1 MATQTKSRIYYPIQP
16 QPFSPA
22 DDRAQH
28 LASTSEADVNDVDRG
43 LRIGRP

>member
-1 MATQTKSRIYYPIQP
+1 MTTQKKSRIYYPIQP
-16 QPFSPA
+16 QPLSPA

-28 LASTSEADVNDVDRG
+28 LASASETEVKDVDGG